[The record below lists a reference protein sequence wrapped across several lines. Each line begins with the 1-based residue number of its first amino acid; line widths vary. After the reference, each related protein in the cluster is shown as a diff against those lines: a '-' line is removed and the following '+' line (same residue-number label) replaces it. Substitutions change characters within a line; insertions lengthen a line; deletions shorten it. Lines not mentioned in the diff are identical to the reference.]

1 MSKDK
6 GWISLHR
13 KFLNWEWYD
22 DANVMR
28 LFIHLLLS
36 ANHEN
41 NKWRGKLIK
50 RGQLITSHT
59 KLANALKLTISQV
72 RSSLNNL
79 KLTGEIAVQPTAE
92 YSVISI
98 KNFDLYQVNRRPNDT
113 QNANQIATNNNNN
126 KREIINNLSLAKIS
140 KKEREILK
148 KYITETSKRKIDDF
162 DAYIRKLI
170 DNGDYLLKLEK
181 AKKRLEKQKTKEN
194 IPPKEIQQEN
204 IEEVE
209 KARAKTR
216 AEVEQIKKRRE
227 NDSKNSS

>member
-79 KLTGEIAVQPTAE
+79 KITGEIAVQPTAE

-98 KNFDLYQVNRRPNDT
+98 KNGSPISP
-113 QNANQIATNNNNN
+113 AP
-126 KREIINNLSLAKIS
+126 SL
-140 KKEREILK
+140 
-148 KYITETSKRKIDDF
+148 
-162 DAYIRKLI
+162 
-170 DNGDYLLKLEK
+170 LL
-181 AKKRLEKQKTKEN
+181 
-194 IPPKEIQQEN
+194 
-204 IEEVE
+204 
-209 KARAKTR
+209 
-216 AEVEQIKKRRE
+216 
-227 NDSKNSS
+227 